1 MAIDDTA
8 GLGVAH
14 GYLSVAF
21 EGQTVEVV
29 PSAIPPRGLGELVN
43 IDGLTGAVARK
54 DIVEAEGISGE
65 ILIEALCCA
74 CYRH

>member
-29 PSAIPPRGLGELVN
+29 PSAIPTRGLGELVN
-43 IDGLTGAVARK
+43 IDGLTVAIARK
-54 DIVEAEGISGE
+54 DIVETQGVAAEIIIE
-65 ILIEALCCA
+65 ILCCA
-74 CYRH
+74 CHRH